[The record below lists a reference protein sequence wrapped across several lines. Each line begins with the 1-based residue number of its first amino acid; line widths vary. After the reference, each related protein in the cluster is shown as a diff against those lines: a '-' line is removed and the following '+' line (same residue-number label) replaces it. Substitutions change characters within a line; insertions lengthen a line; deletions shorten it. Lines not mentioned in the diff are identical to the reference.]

1 MQKRVQEE
9 SKKLSYIQRSRTPDS
24 AQYFSLY
31 VGKICNENFRER
43 IENAVKNLSNVVRNL
58 SMQ

>member
-1 MQKRVQEE
+1 MQKRVKEE
-9 SKKLSYIQRSRTPDS
+9 SKNLSYIQRSRTPKS
-24 AQYFSLY
+24 AQYFSRY